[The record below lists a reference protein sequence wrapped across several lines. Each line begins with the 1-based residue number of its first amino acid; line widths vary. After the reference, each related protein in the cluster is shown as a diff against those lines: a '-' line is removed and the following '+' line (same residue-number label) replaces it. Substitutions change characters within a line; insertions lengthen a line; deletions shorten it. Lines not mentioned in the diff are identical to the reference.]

1 MTRER
6 YACVSNERWTREVH
20 SSDGSKNY
28 RVSYEQ
34 VFVRGRDELVWR
46 FTCECKGYLVH
57 RRTCK
62 HIKSV
67 MPQYC
72 GWQENDWEAP
82 MEYYDE
88 ASGEGLCPLC
98 GSSAA
103 PISTMKNLHERVDT
117 TEES

>member
-1 MTRER
+1 
-6 YACVSNERWTREVH
+6 
-20 SSDGSKNY
+20 
-28 RVSYEQ
+28 
-34 VFVRGRDELVWR
+34 
-46 FTCECKGYLVH
+46 
-57 RRTCK
+57 
-62 HIKSV
+62 